1 MKRFAWGWL
10 ALLMP
15 AVGMVGCGTGDA
27 GWQGTVRDSAGIQI
41 VSNTAGGAWG
51 PGEAWVVEEDLR
63 IGTAEGEPEY
73 QFGQII
79 GLDVDDEGRIYVMD
93 QQAREVRVYGPDGRF
108 MHSMGKAGSGPGELS
123 PNAGPVFVGPDGTV
137 TVPDLMNQR
146 INLYSPLGEPTGS
159 TPLQM
164 TDGIPARW
172 LKASNHDL
180 IQQSMVMAFPGM
192 EVEPKNLVLRRN
204 PRGAVLDTLLVL
216 PVGETVDFSSG
227 QPRFRLFSPEAMW
240 ALTLD
245 DRLIH
250 GQNDEYRLKI
260 LSADGTIERIVEKP
274 RERRPVTAGDQ
285 AAFRRLIGKA
295 WEDAGMQPAM
305 IENMMQ
311 GVNFAEYYPAYVNLL
326 GGPEGTIW
334 AQSVQTPETVEQ
346 QGGTFDMQ
354 DMGGPTWDVFDAD
367 GHFLGMV
374 RMPDR
379 FTPMFFSSDQAYA
392 VYGVQRDDLDVQY
405 VARVRVGPPT
415 RSE

>member
-1 MKRFAWGWL
+1 MRRVAWRWL
-10 ALLMP
+10 ALMP
-15 AVGMVGCGTGDA
+15 AVGMVGCGAADA

-41 VSNTAGGAWG
+41 VSKAGAGAWE

-63 IGTAEGEPEY
+63 IGAAEGEAEY

-79 GLDVDDEGRIYVMD
+79 GLDVDDEGRIYVLD

-123 PNAGPVFVGPDGTV
+123 QNAGPVFVGPDGTV

-192 EVEPKNLVLRRN
+192 DVEPKNLVLRRD
-204 PRGAVLDTLLVL
+204 PRGTVLDTLLVL
-216 PVGETVDFSSG
+216 PVGESVDFSSG

-245 DRLIH
+245 DRLIY
-250 GQNDEYRLKI
+250 GQNDEYRLNI
-260 LSADGTIERIVEKP
+260 LSTDGTTERIIEKP

-285 AAFRRLIGKA
+285 AAFRRLIRKT
-295 WEDAGMQPAM
+295 WEDAGMQPTAM
-305 IENMMQ
+305 ETMMH
-311 GVNFAEYYPAYVNLL
+311 GVNFADYYPAYINLL
-326 GGPEGTIW
+326 GGPDGTIW
-334 AQSVQTPETVEQ
+334 AQSVQTPETVEE

-367 GHFLGMV
+367 GRFLGTV

-379 FTPMFFSSDQAYA
+379 FTPMFFTSDQTYG
-392 VYGVQRDDLDVQY
+392 VYGIQRDDMDVQY
-405 VARVRVGPPT
+405 VARVRVGPPS